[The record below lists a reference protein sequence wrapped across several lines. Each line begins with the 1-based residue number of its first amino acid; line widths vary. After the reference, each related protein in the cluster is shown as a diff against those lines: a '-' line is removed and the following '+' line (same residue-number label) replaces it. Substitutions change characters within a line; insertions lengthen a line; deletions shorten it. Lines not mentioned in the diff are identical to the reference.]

1 MKKIIALLLAGMMA
15 LSLAACGSSS
25 SSSAPAGGND
35 AADAAVTEETAEE
48 VEATE
53 AAPAE
58 EAEAAGTQAPAA
70 DAEIVTVAE
79 GELHMATNAAFP
91 PYEMV
96 SDGEGFATDAAG
108 QVHFE
113 GIDVE
118 VAAKIA
124 EKLGLT
130 LIIDDMEFG
139 SVITSVQ
146 SGKADMAMAGL
157 TVTEERMQNVDFT
170 DSYATGVQVIIVPED
185 SDIASVDDLANDKM
199 IGVQDGT
206 TGYIYCSDTVENG
219 GYGEDHV
226 TSYPNGAMAIEA
238 LKAGKVDAVVIDNE
252 PAKQFVAVNEGL
264 KILDTEY
271 IIENYAIG
279 ISKENPGLRDAVN
292 NALNELISDGTVQ
305 QIVDKYITA
314 GE

>member
-1 MKKIIALLLAGMMA
+1 MKKYAAILLAGMMA
-15 LSLAACGSSS
+15 LSLAACGGSSS
-25 SSSAPAGGND
+25 TGSAKEDAAPAE
-35 AADAAVTEETAEE
+35 AEAVTEEA
-48 VEATE
+48 
-53 AAPAE
+53 
-58 EAEAAGTQAPAA
+58 EAEAGEAATA
-70 DAEIVTVAE
+70 DAAAAETAAEFTTVSE

-91 PYEMV
+91 PYEMT
-96 SDGEGFATDAAG
+96 SDGEGYATDAAG
-108 QVHFE
+108 SVHFE

-124 EKLGLT
+124 EKLGLK
-130 LIIDDMEFG
+130 LVIDDMEFG

-157 TVTEERMQNVDFT
+157 TVTEERKQNVDFT
-170 DSYATGVQVIIVPED
+170 DSYATGVQVVIVPED

-199 IGVQDGT
+199 IGCQDGT

-226 TSYPNGAMAIEA
+226 TSYTNGAMAIEA

-271 IIENYAIG
+271 IVENYAIG
-279 ISKENPGLRDAVN
+279 ISKDNPALCEAVN
-292 NALNELISDGTVQ
+292 NALNELIADGTVK
-305 QIVDKYITA
+305 QIVDKYINA

>member
-1 MKKIIALLLAGMMA
+1 MKKYAAILLAGMMA
-15 LSLAACGSSS
+15 LSLAACGG
-25 SSSAPAGGND
+25 SSSANSAKEDASPAE
-35 AADAAVTEETAEE
+35 AEAVTEEAEA
-48 VEATE
+48 EAGEAVTTE
-53 AAPAE
+53 AAAAE
-58 EAEAAGTQAPAA
+58 TA
-70 DAEIVTVAE
+70 AEITTVSE

-91 PYEMV
+91 PYEMT
-96 SDGEGFATDAAG
+96 SDGEGYDG
-108 QVHFE
+108 YE

-124 EKLGLT
+124 EKLGLK
-130 LIIDDMEFG
+130 LVIDDMEFG

-157 TVTEERMQNVDFT
+157 TVTEERKQNVDFT
-170 DSYATGVQVIIVPED
+170 DSYATGVQVVIVPED

-199 IGVQDGT
+199 IGCQDGT

-226 TSYPNGAMAIEA
+226 TSYTNGAMAIEA

-271 IIENYAIG
+271 IVENYAIG
-279 ISKENPGLRDAVN
+279 ISKDNPALCEAVN
-292 NALNELISDGTVQ
+292 KALNELIDDGTVK
-305 QIVDKYITA
+305 QIVDKYINA